1 MLYYRQKDDNNKGCW
16 MWSSFTAFITENQS
30 LRRIFHTA
38 EVPIQ
43 MYGIFTVGYWFQE
56 PVGFSKNW
64 WYRETIHHYFNIET
78 YCTADKSRFNYW
90 IYPHYYKNSQN
101 ILFLNIVRLVIL
113 WLYFAHIYYKPYLH
127 QKLWGRR
134 PLGGGTRPSF
144 SVFSR
149 KLLRRTTG
157 PPQPSGV
164 TCRTRHT
171 FTWNHLAK
179 KLY

>member
-1 MLYYRQKDDNNKGCW
+1 MITTKDAGCDPHLPH
-16 MWSSFTAFITENQS
+16 S
-30 LRRIFHTA
+30 LRKINCCDVF
-38 EVPIQ
+38 
-43 MYGIFTVGYWFQE
+43 FTQQKYPYRCMEFLLSIIG
-56 PVGFSKNW
+56 SKNQLVSP
-64 WYRETIHHYFNIET
+64 RTGVNEHQSTTTFNIET
-78 YCTADKSRFNYW
+78 YCTGDKSRFNYW

-101 ILFLNIVRLVIL
+101 ILVLNIVRRVIL
-113 WLYFAHIYYKPYLH
+113 WLYFAHVYYKPYLH
-127 QKLWGRR
+127 QKLGGRR

-171 FTWNHLAK
+171 FN
-179 KLY
+179 